1 MVVADAAP
9 AALRKLLRLSWCIF
23 RFLRRAWI
31 ATHINIHGAPWRVR
45 CRLLDVERVAA
56 YNFFMIRSFKDR
68 DTAELAQVGTSR
80 RWRSIESVARR
91 KLNRMDAASRLE
103 DLRDPPGNMLEPLK
117 GNRRGQYSI
126 RINDQFRICF
136 VRKEDGAYDVEIV
149 DYHRERKGRK

>member
-1 MVVADAAP
+1 
-9 AALRKLLRLSWCIF
+9 
-23 RFLRRAWI
+23 
-31 ATHINIHGAPWRVR
+31 
-45 CRLLDVERVAA
+45 
-56 YNFFMIRSFKDR
+56 MIRSFKDR

-103 DLRDPPGNMLEPLK
+103 DLRDPPENMLEPLK

-126 RINDQFRICF
+126 RINDQFRICL
-136 VRKEDGAYDVEIV
+136 VWKEDGAYDVEIV